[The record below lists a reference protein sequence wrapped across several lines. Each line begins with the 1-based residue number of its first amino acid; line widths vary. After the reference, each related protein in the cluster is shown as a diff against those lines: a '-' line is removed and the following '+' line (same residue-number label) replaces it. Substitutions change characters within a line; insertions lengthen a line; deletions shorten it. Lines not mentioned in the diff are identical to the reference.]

1 VAGSSLH
8 PLVPGGV
15 VGRPLGLGRGVAA
28 GRHGDAD
35 QRRGDRCVGEPH
47 LHWRDVVVL
56 GGVVIVVYLKRQIW
70 RHVARPCMA
79 VVGGSLVPRR
89 WR

>member
-1 VAGSSLH
+1 
-8 PLVPGGV
+8 
-15 VGRPLGLGRGVAA
+15 
-28 GRHGDAD
+28 
-35 QRRGDRCVGEPH
+35 
-47 LHWRDVVVL
+47 LHWRDVVVI
-56 GGVVIVVYLKRQIW
+56 GGVVTVVYLKRQIW